1 MIVIMNTCPDKES
14 AEKIAKALVTKKL
27 AACVSIL
34 PIEKSFYRWKG
45 KMEEE
50 KEFLLIIKTRDKL
63 YPRVEAHIKANHPH
77 EVPEII
83 SVPVKK
89 SEKLYSTWIERN
101 TLII

>member
-1 MIVIMNTCPDKES
+1 MILIMNSCPDKES
-14 AEKIAKALVTKKL
+14 AEKLAKTMVEKKI

-34 PIEKSFYRWKG
+34 PIEKSYYRWKG
-45 KMEEE
+45 KMEEV

-77 EVPEII
+77 DVPEII

-89 SEKLYSTWIERN
+89 SEKLYETWVERN
-101 TLII
+101 TLIM

>member
-1 MIVIMNTCPDKES
+1 MILILNTCPDKES
-14 AEKIAKALVTKKL
+14 AEKLAKTMVEKKI

-63 YPRVEAHIKANHPH
+63 YSRVEAHIKANHPH

-83 SVPVKK
+83 AMPVKK
-89 SEKLYSTWIERN
+89 SERLYSTWIERN
-101 TLII
+101 TLIM